1 MAELT
6 SDTLTAN
13 LELNIYGAFIP
24 SHHNQDQPGSVS
36 SVLLDYTV
44 LTALLLITPLR
55 EWTRFSRQVRSVG
68 GVSSAWGDGDGDGDG
83 ESDVELASDEWE
95 EPSRFRWGRV
105 GSHGH
110 GPRQKHGH
118 GHGHGLG
125 LGRQQQQQ
133 RRQDQR
139 LRGGQYGNGGGEEVD
154 EWEATSDEMR
164 EVANATLFTASRFAR
179 RRSIAT
185 TASTDSSRTLVTP
198 PHQTIVVPT
207 THTTGGSAVYAQE
220 VVRRALAMD
229 IERELGDYPCELR
242 GGL

>member
-6 SDTLTAN
+6 SDTLTTS

-44 LTALLLITPLR
+44 LTALLLVTPLR

-68 GVSSAWGDGDGDGDG
+68 GVSSAWGDGDG
-83 ESDVELASDEWE
+83 ESDGELASEEWE

-110 GPRQKHGH
+110 GQR
-118 GHGHGLG
+118 HGHGLA
-125 LGRQQQQQ
+125 RQQQQQ
-133 RRQDQR
+133 RQDQR
-139 LRGGQYGNGGGEEVD
+139 LRGGQCGDGSGGGGEEVD

-164 EVANATLFTASRFAR
+164 EVATAALFTASRFAR

-185 TASTDSSRTLVTP
+185 TASTDSGRTLVTP
-198 PHQTIVVPT
+198 PYPTIVVPTTIT
-207 THTTGGSAVYAQE
+207 THTTGGSAVHAQE

-229 IERELGDYPCELR
+229 LERELGNYPCELR

>member
-6 SDTLTAN
+6 SDTLTTS

-44 LTALLLITPLR
+44 LTALLLVTPLR

-68 GVSSAWGDGDGDGDG
+68 GVSSAWGDGDG
-83 ESDVELASDEWE
+83 ESDGELASEEWE

-110 GPRQKHGH
+110 GQR
-118 GHGHGLG
+118 HGHGLA
-125 LGRQQQQQ
+125 RQQQQ
-133 RRQDQR
+133 RQDQR
-139 LRGGQYGNGGGEEVD
+139 LRGGQCGDGSGGGGEEVD

-164 EVANATLFTASRFAR
+164 EVATAALFTASRFAR

-185 TASTDSSRTLVTP
+185 TASTDSGRTLVTP
-198 PHQTIVVPT
+198 PYPTIVVPTTIT
-207 THTTGGSAVYAQE
+207 THTTGGSAVHAQE

-229 IERELGDYPCELR
+229 LERELGNYPCELR